1 MDRLY
6 GWRLNPTDGIAD
18 LGFVDL
24 NTGRLHPKHEK
35 PLGKDLGTPERYL
48 LRLRE
53 NFSAG
58 RR

>member
-24 NTGRLHPKHEK
+24 NSGRLHPVHEE

-53 NFSAG
+53 NFAAG